1 MPYSR
6 NSDLPKAVRQT
17 VPEEKHTQFRR
28 VFNSVYDDTKNEQRA
43 FQAAW
48 SAVGKLDVEK
58 GLMDSLRQKATEFNE
73 KYGKKHGRVTAAKL
87 KTVYDRGVGAYKTN
101 PTSVRPNVSSKEQWA
116 HARVNSFLR
125 IMRGAKSATH
135 DKDLLP
141 KKDKMLKAQYAND
154 VFTTEMEA
162 RSRSM
167 DMGLGGAIHV
177 HEYNGQAVYMPA
189 INHNEYLDYYEDLA
203 EQNEE
208 LMGVDYPEGEEG
220 HSVDRLEALRVIV
233 QEIMKEE
240 FAKAEYQGEKVT
252 LNKPRRLTE
261 GNKKFEVFVMD
272 GDKVKRVTFGD
283 PNMEIRRD
291 DPKARSNFRS
301 RHSCDTA
308 TDKTSA
314 RYWSCRMWESDTTVS
329 ELTKSIEGTILK
341 ADEEQRMVYGWAS
354 VVTEKGEPVVDRQ
367 GDVIEPDTLVRAVN
381 KFMEHVRVGKEM
393 HKGDQIGAVIHSM
406 PITKEIG
413 ESLGIQSDRE
423 GWIVAF
429 KVYNDDV
436 WAKVKSGELAA
447 FSIGGKAIKEEF
459 NG

>member
-1 MPYSR
+1 MPKTALKNKMEAHNKKS
-6 NSDLPKAVRQT
+6 
-17 VPEEKHTQFRR
+17 KH
-28 VFNSVYDDTKNEQRA
+28 K
-43 FQAAW
+43 
-48 SAVGKLDVEK
+48 
-58 GLMDSLRQKATEFNE
+58 
-73 KYGKKHGRVTAAKL
+73 VTMRMLEA
-87 KTVYDRGVGAYKTN
+87 VYDRGVGAYRTN
-101 PTSVRPNVSSKEQWA
+101 PASVRPNVKSPEQWA
-116 HARVNSFLR
+116 MARVNSFLR
-125 IMRGAKSATH
+125 IVSGSKAANH

-141 KKDKMLKAQYAND
+141 SSHPSSSKKKMMKAQYAND

-167 DMGLGGAIHV
+167 DMGCGGAIHV
-177 HEYNGQAVYMPA
+177 HEVDGQAVYMPCGS
-189 INHNEYLDYYEDLA
+189 HEEYLDYYRTED
-203 EQNEE
+203 EQE
-208 LMGVDYPEGEEG
+208 DT
-220 HSVDRLEALRVIV
+220 SVDRLEALRVIV

-252 LNKPRRLTE
+252 LNKPRRIQG

-272 GDKVKRVTFGD
+272 GSKVKRVTFGD

-291 DPKARSNFRS
+291 NPKARANFRS

-314 RYWSCRMWESDTTVS
+314 RYWSCRMWEGGTSVS
-329 ELTKSIEGTILK
+329 ELTKNVEGQILK
-341 ADEEQRMVYGWAS
+341 TDEEQRMVYGWAS

-367 GDVIEPDTLVRAVN
+367 GDVIEPDTLVHAVN
-381 KFMEHVRVGKEM
+381 KFMEHIRVGKEM

-406 PITKEIG
+406 PVTKEIG

-429 KVYNDDV
+429 KVYDDDV

-447 FSIGGKAIKEEF
+447 FSIGGRAIKEDYSA
-459 NG
+459 

>member
-1 MPYSR
+1 MPKVALQNKVKEHNKKS
-6 NSDLPKAVRQT
+6 
-17 VPEEKHTQFRR
+17 KHKVTMRML
-28 VFNSVYDDTKNEQRA
+28 EQ
-43 FQAAW
+43 
-48 SAVGKLDVEK
+48 
-58 GLMDSLRQKATEFNE
+58 
-73 KYGKKHGRVTAAKL
+73 
-87 KTVYDRGVGAYKTN
+87 VYDRGVGAYRTN
-101 PTSVRPNVSSKEQWA
+101 PASVRPNVKSPEQWA
-116 HARVNSFLR
+116 MARVNSFLR
-125 IMRGAKSATH
+125 IVSGSKAANH

-141 KKDKMLKAQYAND
+141 SSHPSKSKAKKMLKAQYAND

-167 DMGLGGAIHV
+167 DMGCGGAIHV
-177 HEYNGQAVYMPA
+177 HEIDGQAVYMPCGS
-189 INHNEYLDYYEDLA
+189 HEDYLDYYRTED
-203 EQNEE
+203 E
-208 LMGVDYPEGEEG
+208 DK
-220 HSVDRLEALRVIV
+220 HSEDRLEALRVIV
-233 QEIMKEE
+233 QEVMKEE

-252 LNKPRRLTE
+252 LNKPRRLSG

-272 GDKVKRVTFGD
+272 GSKVKRVTFGD

-291 DPKARSNFRS
+291 NPKARANFRS

-314 RYWSCRMWESDTTVS
+314 RYWSCRMWEGGTSVSD
-329 ELTKSIEGTILK
+329 LTKNIEGQILK
-341 ADEEQRMVYGWAS
+341 ADDEQRMVYGWAS

-367 GDVIEPDTLVRAVN
+367 GDVIEPETLVRAVN

-406 PITKEIG
+406 PVTKEIG

-423 GWIVAF
+423 GWVVAF

-447 FSIGGKAIKEEF
+447 FSIGGRAIKEDY